1 MSSWYWIVL
10 VLLTFAVAAYGFL
23 KLSGSRDWI
32 STQGKVTSASIEPI
46 YRSNTQQS
54 AVADQSFNY
63 KVNIRYEYSVD
74 GQTFMGDQLTAGLP
88 NIVTHKNDA
97 DDLLTTYS
105 PDSISAIYYNPA
117 NPSQSALITGKSI
130 PIAGFIIIGVMIIV
144 IIVGISFIIKSGIL
158 N

>member
-1 MSSWYWIVL
+1 M
-10 VLLTFAVAAYGFL
+10 
-23 KLSGSRDWI
+23 
-32 STQGKVTSASIEPI
+32 
-46 YRSNTQQS
+46 
-54 AVADQSFNY
+54 ADQSFNY

>member
-1 MSSWYWIVL
+1 MNSWYWIVF
-10 VLLTFAVAAYGFL
+10 VLITFAVAAYGFL
-23 KLSGSRDWI
+23 KLSSSRNWI

-46 YRSNTQQS
+46 YKNNTQQS

>member
-1 MSSWYWIVL
+1 MSSWCWIVL
-10 VLLTFAVAAYGFL
+10 VLLTFAVAAYGFS

-63 KVNIRYEYSVD
+63 KVNIRYEYSVN

-105 PDSISAIYYNPA
+105 PDSIKAVYYNPA
-117 NPSQSALITGKSI
+117 NPSESALITGKSI
-130 PIAGFIIIGVMIIV
+130 PIAGFIIIGIMIIV
-144 IIVGISFIIKSGIL
+144 IVVSISFIIKSGIL